1 MAVNRDSNKES
12 QAQAQSTSQSTE
24 QTKQP
29 QQEAPVSNHN
39 GANFTN
45 NAGFQGS
52 SSRMGSNTLTDI
64 NTSFLNRTG
73 RPGRSEGRVAL
84 AVSAFKNAYDPTKYP
99 FQSTNIEFIGMGAA
113 QAAVPIG
120 SLLIVRNVAVGNE
133 RLTIVRPLFIDTKED
148 EKTPNRVQFGGETLE
163 IDLRPSNLANSAYWD
178 RLCKFV
184 HNTQGERST
193 LVSAGPMTL
202 PREFDLE
209 DLDSVQRI
217 IEDSETRIDDAVAE
231 YNNEPKF
238 SLTSVDLTTARFV
251 ALPDFGDEH
260 ATLLNGLP
268 ARADLSV
275 RLNVTVPTGNAQQ
288 NVPGFST
295 DQTTTLSTVNGF
307 VNLYPVAA
315 PQQQQAYNMTVPGQQ
330 QDLRCLAAQYVIT
343 NAQQGTADR
352 ANTPEIFLLSLINAY
367 QVTENNAWM
376 YTFMPRLTQGRD
388 WKDLAAIGFWVTGK
402 KFDDVKSAEF
412 GPGDLAAFLGTY
424 LQSGS
429 QAGVPGLS
437 FAIDVD
443 PTGENS
449 QVEQYLLDAAQ
460 GNANSFGYKRIFQAA
475 DSLTGGAF
483 QRFFKEGDPI
493 VEFSG
498 NMVSLGYNEAD
509 GKRDV
514 RELDTIAMLN
524 LTDGDSATFNR
535 WLATQNG
542 SSQNLEEQLTIR
554 EAIERRFLPGK
565 TRYTGRA
572 FRLVFSASFITA
584 LAEAARQVGF
594 NVRVERVAGMN
605 QSNQF
610 IPNSTFQNNLVSGH
624 FNSGYSAGGSFNLNQ
639 NSYGFGNNRY

>member
-1 MAVNRDSNKES
+1 MAVNRDSNKQS
-12 QAQAQSTSQSTE
+12 QAQAQDATQSTE
-24 QTKQP
+24 KPKQP
-29 QQEAPVSNHN
+29 QQEAPVSNQN
-39 GANFTN
+39 GSNFTN

-52 SSRMGSNTLTDI
+52 TRLASNSLTDI

-84 AVSAFKNAYDPTKYP
+84 AVTAFKNAYDPSKYP
-99 FQSTNIEFIGMGAA
+99 FQSENIEFIGMGSA

-120 SLLIVRNVAVGNE
+120 SLLIIRNVEINGE
-133 RLTIVRPLFIDTKED
+133 RLTIVRPLFIDTKE
-148 EKTPNRVQFGGETLE
+148 EERAPTRVQFGGESLD
-163 IDLRPSNLANSAYWD
+163 IDLRPSSLANGAYWD
-178 RLCKFV
+178 RMTKFV
-184 HNTQGERST
+184 HNTQGVRSV
-193 LVSAGPMTL
+193 LVSAGPMML

-209 DLDSVQRI
+209 NLDAVQRI
-217 IEDSETRIDDAVAE
+217 IEDSETRIEDAQSE
-231 YNNEPKF
+231 YNNEPKLN
-238 SLTSVDLTTARFV
+238 LTSVDLSNARFT
-251 ALPDFGDEH
+251 ALPDFGDDQ
-260 ATLLNGLP
+260 ATQLNGLP

-275 RLNVTVPTGNAQQ
+275 RLNVTVPTGNGQQ
-288 NVPGFST
+288 NVQGFST
-295 DQTTTLSTVNGF
+295 DQTVNLSTVNGF

-315 PQQQQAYNMTVPGQQ
+315 PMQQQAYNMTVPGQQ

-343 NAQQGTADR
+343 NAQQGGAER
-352 ANTPEIFLLSLINAY
+352 ANTPEVFLLSLINAY

-388 WKDLAAIGFWVTGK
+388 RKDLSALGYWIQGNRFE
-402 KFDDVKSAEF
+402 DVKSAEF
-412 GPGDLAAFLGTY
+412 GPGDLASFLGAF

-460 GNANSFGYKRIFQAA
+460 GNANSYGYKRMFEAA
-475 DSLTGGAF
+475 TSLTGGAF
-483 QRFFKEGDPI
+483 QRFFKEGDSI

-498 NMVSLGYNEAD
+498 NMVSLGYYEDD
-509 GKRDV
+509 GARDV
-514 RELDTIAMLN
+514 RELDTLAMLN

-535 WLATQNG
+535 WLSTQNG

-572 FRLVFSASFITA
+572 YRLVFSAGFITA

-594 NVRVERVAGMN
+594 NVRVERVAGMG

-610 IPNSTFQNNLVSGH
+610 VPNSTYASNLVTGH
-624 FNSGYSAGGSFNLNQ
+624 NSNGYTAGGSFNMNP
-639 NSYGFGNNRY
+639 NAFGFGNSRY